1 MRKSLQILKN
11 LLEVGILSPINRWIG
26 LISIIFSLQGSF
38 GYIPGSISGKY
49 ASDTIDTGFC
59 YDAWMRNTMVNNYY
73 GSEAAVRSSVVP
85 SAMVDPDGV
94 LYTITLYGM
103 ETGNYGAK
111 FLIGKYTANGSSVS
125 RTAST
130 YFYPWSKITTIN
142 MQSTPYLGYG
152 DYDPGYFNHRI
163 HNCFQPSISQQ
174 VTSSGYIAIWFFIP
188 PLRYA
193 YASED
198 AEGIYYAD
206 FSKSSLSVA
215 DTRLYYDNHAAYYIH
230 CAPFRRY
237 NDSYTFDNE
246 LGNYQGW
253 QYGSKVHLDFLATK
267 EADTSRILRNWHQY
281 NYSWSIRSSY
291 KVIDAAIAEE
301 GFPGSF
307 LANRYILHND
317 YVYGIYSRFGYYLL
331 LTKTK
336 FDSGDVTIK
345 AYLNPT
351 IWVETFQ
358 NGATDSR
365 YSYDFCMLEDNGDLF
380 FCPTGL
386 CAGGSYT
393 ALTSAYN
400 WSSTYLSWTY
410 TNTVL
415 VLRSFKIT
423 EDDTF
428 QSFEMCYHH
437 DFPQNVIYETNLQRG
452 NSTVACI
459 ERETSSTTDEKRLYL
474 NTHKICTYKS
484 AAGNQ
489 YLIYCYCYP
498 GKTKQ
503 LYLGYA
509 RVYFVTGP
517 DGARHAV
524 LGTKCEFRETADQW
538 SNSFSNFTSCARI
551 ISMDCKN
558 GHLWIT
564 WMNADNDR
572 YYHFHILAKDLVGE

>member
-1 MRKSLQILKN
+1 MLRCVWVLFVMVCLQ
-11 LLEVGILSPINRWIG
+11 E
-26 LISIIFSLQGSF
+26 SF
-38 GYIPGSISGKY
+38 GYTPGSISGKY
-49 ASDTIDTGFC
+49 ASSSIDSGFC
-59 YDAWMRNTMVNNYY
+59 YSNWMSNTMVSNY
-73 GSEAAVRSSVVP
+73 GSVAAVRSSVVP
-85 SAMVDPDGV
+85 SAMVDSNGD
-94 LYTITLYGM
+94 LYTITLNDM
-103 ETGNYGAK
+103 VTGNYGPK
-111 FLIGKYTANGSSVS
+111 FLICKYTANGSSIS
-125 RTAST
+125 QSAFAH
-130 YFYPWSKITTIN
+130 FYPWSKITTIN
-142 MQSTPYLGYG
+142 MQGTPYLSGSSS
-152 DYDPGYFNHRI
+152 DPGYFKRRI
-163 HNCFQPSISQQ
+163 HNAFQPSISQQ
-174 VTSSGYIAIWFFIP
+174 VTSSGYIAIWFYVP

-193 YASED
+193 YASTSGI

-206 FSKSSLSVA
+206 FKKDNLAFSEG
-215 DTRLYYDNHAAYYIH
+215 RLYSEANAYFINI
-230 CAPFRRY
+230 APFRRY
-237 NDSYTFDNE
+237 NDSFTFDNE
-246 LGNYQGW
+246 FGNYQGW
-253 QYGSKVHLDFLATK
+253 QYESKVHLDFLATST
-267 EADTSRILRNWHQY
+267 ENTRDCRNWHQY
-281 NYSWSIRSSY
+281 NSSWSTRSSY
-291 KVIDAAIAEE
+291 KVIDAAISEE
-301 GFPGSF
+301 GFQGSF

-351 IWVETFQ
+351 IWVETFEH
-358 NGATDSR
+358 GGTESR

-380 FCPTGL
+380 FCPTAL
-386 CAGGSYT
+386 CAGGSHT

-428 QSFEMCYHH
+428 QNFEMADHH
-437 DFPQNVIYETNLQRG
+437 DFPQNVVYETNLQRG

-459 ERETSSTTDEKRLYL
+459 KRETSSTTDEQRLYL

-484 AAGNQ
+484 SAGNQ
-489 YLIYCYCYP
+489 YIIYCYCYP

-509 RVYFVTGP
+509 QVYFVTGP
-517 DGARHAV
+517 DDVRHAV
-524 LGTKCEFRETADQW
+524 LGPKCEFRETAAQW
-538 SNSFSNFTSCARI
+538 SSSFGNFTSCARI

-564 WMNADNDR
+564 WMNEDNST
-572 YYHFHILAKDLVGE
+572 YYYFHILAKDLVCE